1 MVVNKIKEGRK
12 LTSIKFEH
20 EYYLANLM
28 IVNKCL
34 GIPLKQAKSICKHK
48 LGEEIILNPPLPIIS
63 DLALDDLIEKL
74 DEYGIV
80 ISISI
85 SSK

>member
-1 MVVNKIKEGRK
+1 MVVNKIKDGRK

-28 IVNKCL
+28 IVTKCL
-34 GIPLKQAKSICKHK
+34 GIPLKQAKSICHHK
-48 LGEEIILNPPLPIIS
+48 LGEEIILDPPIPIVS

-74 DEYGIV
+74 DEYGVV